1 MTNREAASYRV
12 DPKRLDLA
20 GAVIRFYRAPSAGG
34 ISRHYAVIAIPHS
47 GDQRTAPFPLFLT
60 LNSASNWSV
69 VRARRIWH
77 AINREDQR
85 PLERSLEW
93 LTRASTLPSDEYS
106 RAALPWYLDPRK
118 QAGMMML
125 LELVRTFS
133 AISPWDVEY
142 RSLTIP
148 AAAGQ
153 TFAFDAPKAGGRATP
168 ERLVGGAHRIRVL
181 APDGT
186 PRDLYGSDR
195 HLKQLLSS
203 YVGARQPKL
212 RFYCCVSTLQS
223 LGLSAPRAAVERL
236 GAEEAFRRGLAP
248 RKWDRHGDSHATY
261 LPRG

>member
-1 MTNREAASYRV
+1 MTSKEIASYRV

-34 ISRHYAVIAIPHS
+34 ISRHYAVIAIPQR
-47 GDQRTAPFPLFLT
+47 GDQRTALFPLFLT
-60 LNSASNWSV
+60 LHSASNWSV
-69 VRARRIWH
+69 VRARRLWH
-77 AINREDQR
+77 ATNREDQR
-85 PLERSLEW
+85 ALDHAVAW
-93 LTRASTLPSDEYS
+93 LTRESTLPSQEYR

-133 AISPWDVEY
+133 AIAPWDAEY

-153 TFAFDAPKAGGRATP
+153 PFAFDAPKAGGRATP

-181 APDGT
+181 T
-186 PRDLYGSDR
+186 PEGSSRDLYGSDR
-195 HLKQLLSS
+195 YLKQLLST
-203 YVGARQPKL
+203 YVGTRQPKL

-248 RKWDRHGDSHATY
+248 RKWDRHGDSNATY
-261 LPRG
+261 LPRD